1 MRGGVPGEKKYRRL
15 DPYMH
20 EKKKKKKKFTT
31 LQIDATVQPSRYAKS
46 KLYDK
51 TPGLLP
57 LLSHRTGI
65 ASSAICS
72 DRGRHSGSDAV
83 GSRRTRRNSGIY
95 FPGIQIDSRA
105 TIVGIDSRGRMA
117 AQEHLY
123 GVGHRRFRTRHRH
136 DGAHKGRKRKPAGSP
151 WEWERGMISYLRS
164 IPSRPATDLA
174 IPRPGRYPFFC

>member
-20 EKKKKKKKFTT
+20 EKKKKFTT

-123 GVGHRRFRTRHRH
+123 GVGHRGSGHGTATTEHTRYGNGNLLEAR
-136 DGAHKGRKRKPAGSP
+136 GNGR
-151 WEWERGMISYLRS
+151 EE
-164 IPSRPATDLA
+164 
-174 IPRPGRYPFFC
+174 